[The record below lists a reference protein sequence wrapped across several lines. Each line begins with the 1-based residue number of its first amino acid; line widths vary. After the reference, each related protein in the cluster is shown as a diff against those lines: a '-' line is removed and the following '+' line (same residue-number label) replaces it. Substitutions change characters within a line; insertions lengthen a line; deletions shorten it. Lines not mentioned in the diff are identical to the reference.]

1 MGTVTNTQNII
12 TNFVDTIDI
21 NTKYTNKEL
30 VTILNKIYSEVYKQ
44 KKNTT
49 RVPTKYNLFVKDNM
63 SKLKEANPDLSRQD
77 LMRKI
82 GELWKRNNTSEVAE
96 KNSDNHAD
104 NNSNNVET
112 VSKKK
117 K

>member
-44 KKNTT
+44 KK
-49 RVPTKYNLFVKDNM
+49 KYN
-63 SKLKEANPDLSRQD
+63 
-77 LMRKI
+77 
-82 GELWKRNNTSEVAE
+82 
-96 KNSDNHAD
+96 
-104 NNSNNVET
+104 
-112 VSKKK
+112 
-117 K
+117 